1 MQKQICPLFLKSA
14 LFLIF
19 LKLPTSLQAQSGCPG
34 CSTSLPPLPADTIYI
49 SAAPDGIAGAY
60 YDHDISF
67 RMPKTTTPVSAADPG
82 TPPGLNI
89 NSITILSVVNVPP
102 GLNWQPNQF
111 EFDPAQE
118 TDGCVKFCGTPL
130 QPGLYEVQVFVSAQV
145 LVATQSTSF
154 SFPIYIAPAVSNNA
168 GFSMQNASG
177 CGAVTV
183 SFENNIPSNDQ
194 PGYSYHWDFGNGNT
208 SQEEVPAPQTYSDPG
223 VYPVSYQATIDTFG
237 FMLTTVRV
245 LSVGCTDFG
254 LPTSVP
260 PDLYV
265 KIKDPAGNLILST
278 NPADNVSLPY
288 SINANLLLQEGTY
301 ELEVRDEDLFGSES
315 CGYVYFDKYNTD
327 TLVSG
332 DLRVVTNI
340 LHPVSVISSH
350 DTVVV
355 FPNPAPPMVSP
366 GPLLQICQ
374 GSSVTLQVGNFSD
387 HLQWYLDTLALFGEI
402 APSLTVTEPGY
413 YYATY
418 TSDDGCISQ
427 STPVTVDQLPLP
439 APPAFHAEGNEL
451 VLNDSTQLPGNYSLQ
466 WFHNGSLVTG
476 ATGLSHCNTIPG
488 TSLYTLQVTDGT
500 TGCTRTFSLGVTL
513 DPGQNCSTAYNG
525 VYASDE
531 WLVFPNP
538 TDGLI
543 NIRLPEETRGMQ
555 LLVQLLSAAGQ
566 VVLQQMLVGEGSQVD
581 MRRLPAGVY
590 FMQVQFEHGLSTFKV
605 VKR

>member
-1 MQKQICPLFLKSA
+1 MQKQIRLLFLKLV

-19 LKLPTSLQAQSGCPG
+19 LKLPSSLLAQSGCPG

-49 SAAPDGIAGAY
+49 SAAPDGTAGTY
-60 YDHDISF
+60 YDNDISF

-102 GLNWQPNQF
+102 GLNWQPSQF

-130 QPGLYEVQVFVSAQV
+130 QPGLYEVQVFVAAQV

-154 SFPIYIAPAVSNNA
+154 SFPIYIAPAVSSND

-183 SFENNIPSNDQ
+183 SFQNNIPSNDQ
-194 PGYSYHWDFGNGNT
+194 PGFSYQWDFGNGNT
-208 SQEEVPAPQTYSDPG
+208 SQDEVPAPQTYSSPG

-237 FMLTTVRV
+237 FMLTTVKI
-245 LSVGCTDFG
+245 LSAGCSDFG

-265 KIKDPAGNLILST
+265 KIKDPSGNLILST
-278 NPADNVSLPY
+278 NPADNVALPY
-288 SINANLLLQEGTY
+288 SINANLMLQEGTY

-332 DLRVVTNI
+332 SLRVLTNI
-340 LHPVSVISSH
+340 LHPVSVINST

-355 FPNPAPPMVSP
+355 FPNPASPVVSP
-366 GPLLQICQ
+366 GPLLEICQ
-374 GSSVTLQVGNFSD
+374 GSGVTLEVGNFTEN
-387 HLQWYLDTLALFGEI
+387 LQWYRDTLALFGETN
-402 APSLTVTEPGY
+402 PSLPVAEPGY
-413 YYATY
+413 YYVTY
-418 TSDDGCISQ
+418 TSSDGCISQ
-427 STPVTVDQLPLP
+427 STPVTVDHLPLP

-451 VLNDSTQLPGNYSLQ
+451 VLNDSSLLPVNYSLQ
-466 WFHNGSLVTG
+466 WFHNGSPVAG
-476 ATGLSHCNTIPG
+476 ATDVSFCNTIPG
-488 TSLYTLQVTDGT
+488 TSLYTLQVTDGA

-513 DPGQNCSTAYNG
+513 DPGQDCSTG
-525 VYASDE
+525 TSSVYAAE
-531 WLVFPNP
+531 ELLVFPNP

-543 NIRLPEETRGMQ
+543 NVRLPNANGRQ
-555 LLVQLLSAAGQ
+555 LLVQLMNGAGQ
-566 VVLQQMLVGEGSQVD
+566 VVLQQDFVGEVFQVD
-581 MRRLPAGVY
+581 MRHLPAGIY
-590 FMQVQFEHGLSTFKV
+590 FMQVRSDWGASTSKV
-605 VKR
+605 VKW